1 MLRPSFHHHRKIN
14 ESNTSDDVNTEVA
27 VESES
32 PTVDYTV
39 NADIEKFGIEFEE
52 GHLKHMT
59 VIKGVTKGSHAEKV
73 MQNWTPG
80 DILVGVNSI
89 DVRGKGMKAT
99 MNIISKSQKPRLLYF
114 CYAGNED
121 ECRPSVQSAIGEGQQ
136 YSLKTQDVKVSSCKL
151 ISKTL
156 ELVQY
161 QLSKKD
167 SMLHVSFR
175 DNILQTICFASFRL
189 LDMFSGIMP
198 AKDPSSGHHNTGTGT
213 GVGGNSTSPPPAKRA
228 KVLKFSMENVQV
240 WEDSFADDVHA
251 SHTCEEM
258 ACWENATRPLI
269 LLWIKLAAQL
279 AAAAAAATKTNPVRK
294 SKAKASSAVSNLFKL
309 GVNAGSSSS
318 SSSSS
323 SDQDKASSSYSY
335 AYSQSHSYA
344 EHQQQ
349 QLEHVEISSLAAKGE
364 SVVTH
369 DKNGGM
375 ILADDLKKLDNG
387 GGVTASILDDGVQ
400 QGGGGGGGGDPRN
413 KTVDGHL
420 ILLVEPTSLSQA
432 EILGIKVSVVYAEVY
447 ITEALL
453 ELGKPG
459 GEEEES
465 SGTATQRRKHV
476 SRKCV
481 EAVGFL
487 RSLLSELWILNQS
500 KKEHA
505 FGSDGSSAV
514 IDRWGSAS
522 ESLVLN
528 KVKKDEREDFNDVPT
543 SPSPSRDSVVH
554 SKVGSI
560 GGGLELSRL
569 SRHALCWVLLRIFRL
584 IWKSWL
590 CKKHTGLLDAT
601 STTNVRAAAFVDI
614 QDVLFALAIDLFREL
629 STSWPFSPARAGS
642 GLEEPDASLADG
654 FAAIEP
660 SMVDSIG
667 ADFPP
672 QMELLVAAFF
682 SYAHADGGGGGIPP
696 PPPQQDT
703 AAISES
709 HVATFV
715 FKEAMCFQIEWVKCA
730 QFSIARWRSMRR
742 DVFAG
747 IHRTCENKRAN
758 MRSVE
763 EIVKRQLELILLQ
776 KESEE
781 LAVARQQQQQL
792 AIFHGEPIMF
802 PGVVKFMDV
811 VEAAK
816 SLQSSLILPSL
827 YARNVNLVRGTI
839 LQLYVSCPVWN
850 WVPIHEERMVGS
862 ANTSQRR
869 PMFIKL
875 ARFENQSKV
884 RRRFKLNKYGS
895 CHLYGE
901 QEDENENINEKQE
914 ELSII
919 ENDQISRISGLID
932 RMTINRNRA
941 NGDTDEED
949 LDHDDD
955 ETFEIDE
962 QTHEDDIDKVAAAY
976 TTFYGKR
983 GRRREQLKNRLPRF
997 RFVADFMG
1005 MRNSGAVLHEEDHFL
1020 VEDGLVV
1027 RPTLQSGMDSIEIGY
1042 DGQGSIQSPAS
1053 DMSSDVGA
1061 DESESIVETTSESVD
1076 DLVSL
1081 DGSVFGTNESV
1092 ESMPLS
1098 QSTEGTMEGL
1108 YHKPKR
1114 PSGTSLYVSPPVG
1127 SERIASEGA
1136 FVATYGSVSVVQESD
1151 ATVSEEFEATYDVET
1166 ESAEFFANAPVS
1178 DDDDVFLDD
1187 DYEQSLLDSQLEKPM
1202 EIKHHL
1208 QTPGDF
1214 DMDEAQFDQVLDV
1227 ILGDEND
1234 EASSGGGWFKTNREV
1249 RVDPEKN
1256 EIVEEG
1262 VTFSAV
1268 CDLILPMRVVRG
1280 VLLVRGAVG
1289 FNFASLIFKG
1299 TGLVEDDQKDL
1310 LSVCSA
1316 IEKRVVKDTSKCR
1329 RNPYGIGWN
1338 MTNMC
1343 NAGSASQ
1350 VQMEQQMWR
1359 LKLIRERVWNADT
1372 LTSFFRR
1379 RYLLLN
1385 SAVELFFD
1393 NGKSFF
1399 LNMMSEDRVQGLH
1412 KAILQ
1417 QKPALLRRNPLFKL
1431 ALRKPPSLMAS
1442 AKWTKQW
1449 VAGEISNFEYL
1460 MHLNTAAGRT
1470 YNDLTQYPVFPWVLA
1485 DYKSSK
1491 LDLTRPDTFRDLSK
1505 PIGALN
1511 EKRLERIMERY
1522 EGFEDPSIPKF
1533 MYGSHY
1539 SNLGTVLFYLI
1550 RMEPYTGYALQLQ
1563 NGLFDHAD
1571 RLFSSVAQSWHLVN
1585 TSLQDV
1591 KELIPEF
1598 YYQPEFLV
1606 SPFSSFCFLVIVLLF
1621 FFFFFHWPFF
1631 SYFWLDLRFVR

>member
-1 MLRPSFHHHRKIN
+1 M
-14 ESNTSDDVNTEVA
+14 SDDVNTEAA

-52 GHLKHMT
+52 GYLKHMT

-121 ECRPSVQSAIGEGQQ
+121 ECRPSVQSAVASSGVGEGQ
-136 YSLKTQDVKVSSCKL
+136 YALKTQDLKVSSCKL

-175 DNILQTICFASFRL
+175 DNILQTICLSSFRL
-189 LDMFSGIMP
+189 MDMFSEMP
-198 AKDPSSGHHNTGTGT
+198 TKDPYCHNTGK
-213 GVGGNSTSPPPAKRA
+213 SKSPPAKQRA
-228 KVLKFSMENVQV
+228 KILKFSMEHVQV
-240 WEDSFADDVHA
+240 WEDSFADDFHA
-251 SHTCEEM
+251 NHTCEEM
-258 ACWENATRPLI
+258 ACWENATRALI

-294 SKAKASSAVSNLFKL
+294 SKAKASAVSNLFKL

-318 SSSSS
+318 S
-323 SDQDKASSSYSY
+323 DHDKASYSY

-349 QLEHVEISSLAAKGE
+349 QMDNLEISSLAAKGE

-369 DKNGGM
+369 DKNGG
-375 ILADDLKKLDNG
+375 ILADDMKKLDNG
-387 GGVTASILDDGVQ
+387 VTSSILDDGVQ
-400 QGGGGGGGGDPRN
+400 QGGDLRN
-413 KTVDGHL
+413 KTVDSHW

-432 EILGIKVSVVYAEVY
+432 EILGIKLSVVYAEVY

-459 GEEEES
+459 EEEES
-465 SGTATQRRKHV
+465 GTQRKHV

-505 FGSDGSSAV
+505 FGNDDGSSSV

-522 ESLVLN
+522 ESLILN

-543 SPSPSRDSVVH
+543 ASSPREGVVH

-569 SRHALCWVLLRIFRL
+569 SRHALCWVLLRVFRL

-590 CKKHTGLLDAT
+590 CKKQTGLDVTL
-601 STTNVRAAAFVDI
+601 TNVRGAAFVEI

-642 GLEEPDASLADG
+642 ALEDPDVSLAEG
-654 FAAIEP
+654 ATIEP

-667 ADFPP
+667 SDFPP
-672 QMELLVAAFF
+672 QMKLLVSAFF
-682 SYAHADGGGGGIPP
+682 SYAHADGNMPK
-696 PPPQQDT
+696 QET
-703 AAISES
+703 SISES

-742 DVFAG
+742 DVFVG
-747 IHRTCENKRAN
+747 IYRMCENKRAN
-758 MRSVE
+758 SRSVE
-763 EIVKRQLELILLQ
+763 EIVKRNLELILLK

-781 LAVARQQQQQL
+781 LAVARHQQQQL
-792 AIFHGEPIMF
+792 AVFNGEPIMF
-802 PGVVKFMDV
+802 PGIVKFMDV

-816 SLQSSLILPSL
+816 SLQSSLFLPSL

-850 WVPIHEERMVGS
+850 WVPIHEERIVGS
-862 ANTSQRR
+862 ENTYQRR

-875 ARFENQSKV
+875 ARFENQSKM

-901 QEDENENINEKQE
+901 QEDENENENEKQE

-919 ENDQISRISGLID
+919 ENDQISLFSGLIMD

-955 ETFEIDE
+955 DDETFEIDE
-962 QTHEDDIDKVAAAY
+962 QTHEDGGIDKVAY
-976 TTFYGKR
+976 TAFYRKR
-983 GRRREQLKNRLPRF
+983 GRRREQWKKGL
-997 RFVADFMG
+997 DFMG
-1005 MRNSGAVLHEEDHFL
+1005 IRNFMGIHRNSGAASHEDHFL
-1020 VEDGLVV
+1020 GDDDGLVV
-1027 RPTLQSGMDSIEIGY
+1027 RPTLQSHSIELGH
-1042 DGQGSIQSPAS
+1042 DGQDAIPAPTS
-1053 DMSSDVGA
+1053 DVSSDVGA
-1061 DESESIVETTSESVD
+1061 DESESIIETTSESVED
-1076 DLVSL
+1076 MVSL

-1098 QSTEGTMEGL
+1098 QSTEGPMEGL
-1108 YHKPKR
+1108 YHHKAKR
-1114 PSGTSLYVSPPVG
+1114 PSDSSLYVSPPVG
-1127 SERIASEGA
+1127 SGMMASEGA
-1136 FVATYGSVSVVQESD
+1136 FVAPYGSASVVQESD
-1151 ATVSEEFEATYDVET
+1151 AMASEEFEATYDVET
-1166 ESAEFFANAPVS
+1166 ESAEFFADAPVS
-1178 DDDDVFLDD
+1178 DDDGDVSLDD
-1187 DYEQSLLDSQLEKPM
+1187 DYEQSLLDSQLEKPL

-1208 QTPGDF
+1208 QTPSDF

-1234 EASSGGGWFKTNREV
+1234 EAASGGGWFRTNREV

-1316 IEKRVVKDTSKCR
+1316 IEKRYVVKDTSKCR

-1343 NAGSASQ
+1343 NPGSASQ
-1350 VQMEQQMWR
+1350 IQMEQQMWR

-1412 KAILQ
+1412 KAIMQ
-1417 QKPALLRRNPLFKL
+1417 QKPTLLRRNPLFKL

-1449 VAGEISNFEYL
+1449 VAGEISNFDYL

-1491 LDLTRPDTFRDLSK
+1491 LDLTRPETFRDLSK

-1511 EKRLERIMERY
+1511 ETRLERIMERY

-1563 NGLFDHAD
+1563 NGVFDHAD
-1571 RLFSSVAQSWHLVN
+1571 RLFSSVAQSWHIVN

-1598 YYQPEFLV
+1598 YYLPEFLV
-1606 SPFSSFCFLVIVLLF
+1606 SPFCLF
-1621 FFFFFHWPFF
+1621 FFSLCSFFLFHWPFF
-1631 SYFWLDLRFVR
+1631 SYFWLALDSC